1 MKRILVADVP
11 QMDERY
17 SAAFAGWEVVFARTM
32 AEARQ
37 ALRAGSCAVVVA
49 GVYFDDSRMFDLV
62 RTLRSDEMHAKVPI
76 VCVRGRQAFTA
87 VTTRTLEMTVK
98 ALQANDFLDLVQFGD
113 EEAGNAALR
122 AAVQRFLKG

>member
-17 SAAFAGWEVVFARTM
+17 SAAFAGCEVVFARTM

-37 ALRAGSCAVVVA
+37 ALSAGSCAVVVT

-62 RTLRSDEMHAKVPI
+62 RALRSHDVHAKLPI
-76 VCVRGRQAFTA
+76 VCVRGRQGFAT
-87 VTTRTLEMTVK
+87 VSTRTLEMTVR
-98 ALQANDFLDLVQFGD
+98 ALAANDFLDLVQFAD
-113 EEAGNAALR
+113 DATGNAALR
-122 AAVQRFLKG
+122 AAVQRFLKD